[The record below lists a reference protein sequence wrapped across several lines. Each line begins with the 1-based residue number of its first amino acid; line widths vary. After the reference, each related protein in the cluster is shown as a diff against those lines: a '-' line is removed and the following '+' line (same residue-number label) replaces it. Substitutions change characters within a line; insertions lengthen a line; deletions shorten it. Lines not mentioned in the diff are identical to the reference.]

1 MENWKWQRFV
11 SIAKVVEFF
20 YYLCLFFFLRINDGY
35 IEVFGIYSS
44 FHIAQLQVGL
54 AEPFRIGRAQKVR
67 IQTKKKF
74 PIQIDGEPFEQ
85 SPSILEINLNN
96 KILMLKKN

>member
-1 MENWKWQRFV
+1 MFCQ
-11 SIAKVVEFF
+11 
-20 YYLCLFFFLRINDGY
+20 RINDGFL
-35 IEVFGIYSS
+35 EVFGIYSS

-67 IQTKKKF
+67 IKTKKNF

-85 SPSILEINLNN
+85 CPSVLEICLYN
-96 KILMLKKN
+96 KIIMLKKNE